1 MDGRPLKRFNPL
13 LVSLTAKPTATV
25 RSATPIHAAE
35 LLWHLAEDSALVH
48 DDDADDTS
56 ADSDSPLLD
65 GYFESGGSDAVVMLT
80 NFTLTEF
87 HHMWSPSSQA
97 AGRRVVVESLQL
109 RPRTRS

>member
-1 MDGRPLKRFNPL
+1 M
-13 LVSLTAKPTATV
+13 V

-35 LLWHLAEDSALVH
+35 HLRRLAEDSALVH
-48 DDDADDTS
+48 DDVVQEDFLDSDDDADDTS

-65 GYFESGGSDAVVMLT
+65 GYLESGGSDAVVTLT